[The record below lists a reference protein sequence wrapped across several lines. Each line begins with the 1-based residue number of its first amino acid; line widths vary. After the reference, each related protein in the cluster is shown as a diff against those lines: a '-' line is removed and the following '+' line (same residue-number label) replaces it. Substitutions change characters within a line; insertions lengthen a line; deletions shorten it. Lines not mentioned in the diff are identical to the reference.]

1 VVGEEQVTTRAG
13 TFDALIVETVAASH
27 KTALEYGNGIDT
39 RVVSRFT
46 QWWARGVGMVRLTS
60 SEGSGATI
68 DLVSFRF
75 G

>member
-1 VVGEEQVTTRAG
+1 VV
-13 TFDALIVETVAASH
+13 
-27 KTALEYGNGIDT
+27 
-39 RVVSRFT
+39 
-46 QWWARGVGMVRLTS
+46 ARGVGMVRLTS